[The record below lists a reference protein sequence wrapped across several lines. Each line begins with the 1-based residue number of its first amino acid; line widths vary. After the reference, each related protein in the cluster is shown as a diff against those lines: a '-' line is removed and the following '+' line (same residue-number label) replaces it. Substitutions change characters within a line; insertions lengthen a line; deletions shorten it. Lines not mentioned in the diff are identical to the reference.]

1 MGKIEIYHKEYGCL
15 MVERRLLAFRFNM
28 GQTFVKVM
36 YEKKLSN
43 VKEI

>member
-1 MGKIEIYHKEYGCL
+1 MGKIEIYHEEYGCL
-15 MVERRLLAFRFNM
+15 MVERRPSAFRSNM